1 MERKYVTVTY
11 RLRGDTKMYSYL
23 NQLAGTNRYLW
34 NQALGDLETQYKE
47 TGESKFSYFD
57 LCKWYT
63 NKKQEVD
70 LNWLKEYPAVFS
82 RTGLKDL
89 SIGYKSFLQG
99 KRGFPKYKSKHGSKK
114 SFAVEIVTSQFSKE
128 GYFQFKRGLYGKLL
142 KFELLNR
149 YSNPTPKLGRIYE
162 GRKGKWYLSIQYE
175 VDAIKKQVTK
185 EPVGIDRNVRQC
197 YDSNGIKYP
206 LRDLESLANRIILL
220 NKWKAK
226 KVKGSSRYNKL
237 SFTIA
242 SHYKKI
248 SNIRD
253 NELRHI
259 AKEITSHSDLVILED
274 LKTKNLTKSA
284 RGTIENPGKNVKQKS
299 GLNRVIQDSGWY
311 KLEKFIGE
319 RAVVHKVDPKYT
331 SKKCSECG
339 HVSKDNRKT
348 QSKFKCMSCNLE
360 MNADWNAALN
370 ILASGIGTIK
380 TGRGEYSVPLVKGG
394 ILKDFR
400 PSGTYSMRRQS
411 NTESS
416 LIGHSC
422 M

>member
-11 RLRGDTKMYSYL
+11 RLRGDTKTYSYL

-34 NQALGDLETQYKE
+34 NHALGDLENQYKE
-47 TGESKFSYFD
+47 TGKSDYSHFS
-57 LCKWYT
+57 LCKWYLSH
-63 NKKQEVD
+63 KREVD
-70 LNWLKEYPAVFS
+70 WLKEYPQVLT
-82 RTGLKDL
+82 RTILKVL

-185 EPVGIDRNVRQC
+185 GPVGIDRNVRQC
-197 YDSNGIKYP
+197 YDSNGIKYQ

-299 GLNRVIQDSGWY
+299 ALNRVINDSRWG
-311 KLEKFIGE
+311 KLDQFLKE
-319 RAVVHKVDPKYT
+319 RAVVHKVDLKYT
-331 SKKCSECG
+331 SQKCSECG

-348 QSKFKCMSCNLE
+348 QYKSRCMSCNLE
-360 MNADWNAALN
+360 MNADFNASLN
-370 ILASGIGTIK
+370 ILASGMGTIK
-380 TGRGEYSVPLVKGG
+380 TGRGEYSVPLVN
-394 ILKDFR
+394 
-400 PSGTYSMRRQS
+400 GTYSMIRQS
-411 NTESS
+411 NTSVF
-416 LIGHSC
+416 GHSG

>member
-11 RLRGDTKMYSYL
+11 RLRGDTKTYSYL

-34 NQALGDLETQYKE
+34 NHALGDLENQYKE
-47 TGESKFSYFD
+47 TGKSDYSHFS
-57 LCKWYT
+57 LCKWYLSH
-63 NKKQEVD
+63 KREVD
-70 LNWLKEYPAVFS
+70 WLKEYPQVLT
-82 RTGLKDL
+82 RTILKDL

-114 SFAVEIVTSQFSKE
+114 SIAVEIVTSQFSKE

-142 KFELLNR
+142 KYELLNR

-197 YDSNGIKYP
+197 YDSNGIKYQ

-331 SKKCSECG
+331 SQKCSECG

-360 MNADWNAALN
+360 MNADFNASLN
-370 ILASGIGTIK
+370 ILASGMGTIK
-380 TGRGEYSVPLVKGG
+380 TGRGEYSVPLVN
-394 ILKDFR
+394 
-400 PSGTYSMRRQS
+400 GTYSMRRQS
-411 NTESS
+411 NTSVF
-416 LIGHSC
+416 GHSG

>member
-1 MERKYVTVTY
+1 
-11 RLRGDTKMYSYL
+11 MYSYL

-34 NQALGDLETQYKE
+34 NHALGDLENQYKE
-47 TGESKFSYFD
+47 KGKSDYSHFS
-57 LCKWYT
+57 LCKWYVSH
-63 NKKQEVD
+63 KKEVD
-70 LNWLKEYPAVFS
+70 WLKEYPQVVT
-82 RTGLKDL
+82 RTSLKDL
-89 SIGYKSFLQG
+89 SIAYKSFLQG
-99 KRGFPKYKSKHGSKK
+99 KRGFPKYKSKHKSKK
-114 SFAVEIVTSQFSKE
+114 SIAVEIVNSQFSKE
-128 GYFQFKRGLYGKLL
+128 GYFQFKRGLYGRLIKY
-142 KFELLNR
+142 EQLNR
-149 YSNPTPKLGRIYE
+149 YSNPIPKMGRIYE

-175 VDAIKKQVTK
+175 VDVIKKQVTK
-185 EPVGIDRNVRQC
+185 EPIGIDRNVRQC
-197 YDSNGIKYP
+197 YDSNGVKYP
-206 LRDLESLANRIILL
+206 LRDLESLANRIKFLL
-220 NKWKAK
+220 KWRAK

-242 SHYKKI
+242 SHFSKI
-248 SNIRD
+248 KTIRD

-259 AKEITSHSDLVILED
+259 VKEITSHSDLVILED

-331 SKKCSECG
+331 SQRCSECG

-348 QSKFKCMSCNLE
+348 QSEFKCMSCNLE
-360 MNADWNAALN
+360 MNADFNASLN

-380 TGRGEYSVPLVKGG
+380 TGRGEYSVPLVN
-394 ILKDFR
+394 
-400 PSGTYSMRRQS
+400 GTYSMRRQS
-411 NTESS
+411 NTSVF
-416 LIGHSC
+416 GHSG